1 MIKFNKIINCLQNP
15 KFYKSY
21 FHGVAPLFELSPL
34 VKKISKAKTLIDVGS
49 NKGQFGLLTR
59 KFFPDI
65 KIHSFEPQI
74 EELNIQKKILGS
86 NNINYYN
93 FALGS
98 EEKISNLYITE
109 RKDSSSLLKPIE
121 TNSKKYLAKEI
132 RKISVKRLDKLPG
145 LNNIERPSILKLD
158 VQGFE
163 LEVLKGSN
171 EILNFIDYIITEVSF
186 VEIYE
191 NQVME
196 NKLVDFIQSKSFKLE
211 AKCNLSKIREK
222 FFQED
227 ILFIK
232 KIKMQ
237 KN

>member
-21 FHGVAPLFELSPL
+21 FHGVVPLFELSPL

-74 EELNIQKKILGS
+74 EELNIQKKNLGS

-132 RKISVKRLDKLPG
+132 RKISVKILDKLPG

-171 EILNFIDYIITEVSF
+171 EMLNFIDYIITEVSF

>member
-132 RKISVKRLDKLPG
+132 RKISVKRLDKLTG
-145 LNNIERPSILKLD
+145 LKNIKRPSILKLD

-163 LEVLKGSN
+163 LEVLKGSS
-171 EILNFIDYIITEVSF
+171 EILNFIDYIISEVSF
-186 VEIYE
+186 IKIYE
-191 NQVME
+191 DQVMG
-196 NKLVDFIQSKSFKLE
+196 NKLVNFIHILQIFSTVCVLYFNIRTAMIEPFSFSHSK
-211 AKCNLSKIREK
+211 
-222 FFQED
+222 
-227 ILFIK
+227 
-232 KIKMQ
+232 
-237 KN
+237 

>member
-74 EELNIQKKILGS
+74 EELNIQKKNLGS